1 MFIESDIT
9 MVNQGLLLLL
19 FTMIIYG
26 TAISMDII

>member
-19 FTMIIYG
+19 LTMIIYG
-26 TAISMDII
+26 TAISMNII